1 MQAVVLAA
9 GEGKRLGELTREIPK
24 PMLVVGG
31 KPVLEHNLDLLKHAG
46 VREVFMTELLVPFI
60 GNENAILIAI
70 ISRIWWTLIESI
82 FIVLSSGKMFSEFIK
97 TSALP
102 EIIN

>member
-46 VREVFMTELLVPFI
+46 VREVFMHLCY
-60 GNENAILIAI
+60 
-70 ISRIWWTLIESI
+70 
-82 FIVLSSGKMFSEFIK
+82 
-97 TSALP
+97 LP
-102 EIIN
+102 DVIRDYLGDGRRLGL